1 VMNLA
6 TSASDLAA
14 ARAAIEASLSQVQWP
29 GMQVRRDIGLKA
41 LKHAEAGKT
50 VQDPW

>member
-1 VMNLA
+1 MNLA
-6 TSASDLAA
+6 ASAPDLAA
-14 ARAAIEASLSQVQWP
+14 ARAAIEAALPQVSWP

-41 LKHAEAGKT
+41 LRHAQAGRT